1 MRRVR
6 GSSGRQVAAAVVVD
20 VTAVADTAAGV
31 TVASEE
37 AAAVT
42 SSQRHSR
49 SHLSERS
56 GVEGSRGIRFT
67 VSPRDSSTSLGM
79 TEAAGKYGQDWI
91 RTSEGV
97 KPADLQS
104 APFGHFGTYPLAGGV
119 HISSRPIAC
128 NWHQLPEAVDS
139 ASPTV

>member
-1 MRRVR
+1 M
-6 GSSGRQVAAAVVVD
+6 
-20 VTAVADTAAGV
+20 ADTAAGV

-104 APFGHFGTYPLAGGV
+104 APFGHFGTYPLAGG
-119 HISSRPIAC
+119 ISYILALHSL
-128 NWHQLPEAVDS
+128 QLALAFAAVDS
-139 ASPTV
+139 SNVAITF